1 MQEEQT
7 RRKSPRAST
16 SFIAYCCQ
24 EDLNEVGIKV
34 CNLSTG
40 GMGIKTNYPL
50 NLKERLAVAFQLP
63 RSLKLPAASC
73 RESSKCKEGI
83 PCYCSSLAN
92 PAAPPNRDLRFAT
105 TSYGECARC
114 SIFNTVLC
122 VSAEV
127 IWLQPNGGASGHD
140 ETLLTGGIRFRYLQ
154 ESTQALLNEYIQNLS
169 D

>member
-1 MQEEQT
+1 MRELQT
-7 RRKSPRAST
+7 RRKSPRASI

-24 EDLNEVGIKV
+24 ENLNEVGVKV

-63 RSLKLPAASC
+63 GS
-73 RESSKCKEGI
+73 
-83 PCYCSSLAN
+83 
-92 PAAPPNRDLRFAT
+92 
-105 TSYGECARC
+105 
-114 SIFNTVLC
+114 FNTLVC

-127 IWLQPNGGASGHD
+127 IWLQPNGCTPGHD

-154 ESTQALLNEYIQNLS
+154 KSTQALLDEYTQNLS

>member
-7 RRKSPRAST
+7 RRKSPRASI
-16 SFIAYCCQ
+16 SFIAYCSQ

-63 RSLKLPAASC
+63 RS
-73 RESSKCKEGI
+73 
-83 PCYCSSLAN
+83 
-92 PAAPPNRDLRFAT
+92 
-105 TSYGECARC
+105 
-114 SIFNTVLC
+114 FNTVLC

-127 IWLQPNGGASGHD
+127 TWLQLNGGTTGHE
-140 ETLLTGGIRFRYLQ
+140 ETFFTGGIRFRYLQ
-154 ESTQALLNEYIQNLS
+154 ESTQDMFNEYTQSLN

>member
-7 RRKSPRAST
+7 RRKSPRASI
-16 SFIAYCCQ
+16 SFIAYCSQ
-24 EDLNEVGIKV
+24 ENLNEVGIKV

-63 RSLKLPAASC
+63 RS
-73 RESSKCKEGI
+73 
-83 PCYCSSLAN
+83 
-92 PAAPPNRDLRFAT
+92 
-105 TSYGECARC
+105 
-114 SIFNTVLC
+114 FNTVLC

-127 IWLQPNGGASGHD
+127 IWLQPNGGAPGHD
-140 ETLLTGGIRFRYLQ
+140 ETFLTGGIRFRYLQ
-154 ESTQALLNEYIQNLS
+154 ESTQALLNEYTQNLS

>member
-7 RRKSPRAST
+7 RRKSPRAPISL
-16 SFIAYCCQ
+16 IAYCCQ

-63 RSLKLPAASC
+63 
-73 RESSKCKEGI
+73 
-83 PCYCSSLAN
+83 CS
-92 PAAPPNRDLRFAT
+92 
-105 TSYGECARC
+105 
-114 SIFNTVLC
+114 FNTVLC

-127 IWLQPNGGASGHD
+127 IWLQPNGGAPGHD
-140 ETLLTGGIRFRYLQ
+140 ETLLAGGIRFRYLQ
-154 ESTQALLNEYIQNLS
+154 ESTQALLNDYTQNLG

>member
-7 RRKSPRAST
+7 RRKFTRAST

-24 EDLNEVGIKV
+24 ENLNEVGIKV

-63 RSLKLPAASC
+63 RS
-73 RESSKCKEGI
+73 
-83 PCYCSSLAN
+83 
-92 PAAPPNRDLRFAT
+92 
-105 TSYGECARC
+105 
-114 SIFNTVLC
+114 FNTVLC

-127 IWLQPNGGASGHD
+127 VWLQPDGGPLGHN

-154 ESTQALLNEYIQNLS
+154 ESTHALLNEYTQNLS
-169 D
+169 E